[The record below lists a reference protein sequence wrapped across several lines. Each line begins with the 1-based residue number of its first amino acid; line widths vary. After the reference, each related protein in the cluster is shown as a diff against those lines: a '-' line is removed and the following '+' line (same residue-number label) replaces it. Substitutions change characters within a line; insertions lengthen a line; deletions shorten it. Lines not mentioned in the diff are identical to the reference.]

1 MRMLSDR
8 KLEPLKASPGESAA
22 QEGSAGES
30 RPATDYIFESALVF
44 VGELLARLCRRGH
57 APLVAAALWSVIPS
71 ISRGS
76 FLKPSGDGHVHASPD
91 KPQDDIGG
99 ESFAAADA
107 DMSARRD
114 SHAAASSSKTPA
126 EAKMARGSKKKAPS
140 GSKFAFPNGTNQQRS
155 SPSQPERCKQQE
167 GLAEQDMVQELEAA
181 SQQQESTQQEK
192 AEAGKEVL
200 EGCAIIRL
208 AMQTVKDAAA
218 LEILLAAVLREAARD
233 LEGAGPHGGALGQA
247 AEILAPILDGTL
259 LARPE
264 IRC

>member
-8 KLEPLKASPGESAA
+8 GLGPLKASPGESAA
-22 QEGSAGES
+22 QEGPAKES
-30 RPATDYIFESALVF
+30 RPARKSISESSLVF

-57 APLVAAALWSVIPS
+57 APVVAAALWSAIPS

-76 FLKPSGDGHVHASPD
+76 LVKPSGDGHVHASPD
-91 KPQDDIGG
+91 KAQDGTGG
-99 ESFAAADA
+99 ESLAAADA

-126 EAKMARGSKKKAPS
+126 EAKVAQGSKKKAPS

-167 GLAEQDMVQELEAA
+167 GLAEQHMVQELEAA
-181 SQQQESTQQEK
+181 SQQQESTQQGK

-218 LEILLAAVLREAARD
+218 LETLLAAVLREAARD
-233 LEGAGPHGGALGQA
+233 LEAAGPHGGALGQA
-247 AEILAPILDGTL
+247 AEILATILAKPL